1 MINLILKLL
10 ALTFFSSYIVTSIIY
25 NINISADI
33 VLYNSIFQLLCLIII
48 FILIKNRKINEFTL
62 ADYITYT
69 RLILIIIL
77 SSLIFFKSSVMGSYL
92 LNFIS
97 LSLFIFL
104 MDWLDGFIARKFN
117 QVSDFGDF
125 FDQEVD
131 SFFLVILSLSIII
144 QYDGFHYILT
154 IPLLRYFY
162 ITTQM
167 YLIWMRRDLYKSRRR
182 KLVCGLVVSALII
195 SNIYLLPILLIEL
208 LLIISIFILCL
219 SFFKD
224 FVWLYRRRNDEVY

>member
-10 ALTFFSSYIVTSIIY
+10 ALTFFTSYIVTSIIY
-25 NINISADI
+25 NINISTDI
-33 VLYNSIFQLLCLIII
+33 VLYNSILQLLCLIII
-48 FILIKNRKINEFTL
+48 FILIKNQKINEFTL
-62 ADYITYT
+62 ADYITYS

-77 SSLIFFKSSVMGSYL
+77 SSLIFFKSSVMGNYL
-92 LNFIS
+92 LNFII

-131 SFFLVILSLSIII
+131 NFFLVMLSLSIII
-144 QYDGFHYILT
+144 QYDSFHYILI
-154 IPLLRYFY
+154 IPSLRYFY
-162 ITTQM
+162 IIAQM

>member
-10 ALTFFSSYIVTSIIY
+10 ALTFFTSYIVTSIIY
-25 NINISADI
+25 NINIYADI
-33 VLYNSIFQLLCLIII
+33 VLYNSIFQFLCLIII
-48 FILIKNRKINEFTL
+48 FILIKNQKINEFTL
-62 ADYITYT
+62 ADYITYS

-117 QVSDFGDF
+117 QVRGFGDF

-131 SFFLVILSLSIII
+131 NFFLVILSLSIII
-144 QYDGFHYILT
+144 QYDNFHFIFI
-154 IPLLRYFY
+154 IPSLRYFY
-162 ITTQM
+162 IIAQM

>member
-1 MINLILKLL
+1 
-10 ALTFFSSYIVTSIIY
+10 
-25 NINISADI
+25 
-33 VLYNSIFQLLCLIII
+33 
-48 FILIKNRKINEFTL
+48 
-62 ADYITYT
+62 
-69 RLILIIIL
+69 
-77 SSLIFFKSSVMGSYL
+77 
-92 LNFIS
+92 
-97 LSLFIFL
+97 

-131 SFFLVILSLSIII
+131 NFFLVILSLSIII

-224 FVWLYRRRNDEVY
+224 FVWLYRRRNDEMY

>member
-10 ALTFFSSYIVTSIIY
+10 ALTFFTSYIVTSIIY
-25 NINISADI
+25 NINIYADI
-33 VLYNSIFQLLCLIII
+33 VLYNSIFQFLCLIII
-48 FILIKNRKINEFTL
+48 FILIKNQKINEFTL
-62 ADYITYT
+62 ADYITYS

-77 SSLIFFKSSVMGSYL
+77 SSLIFFKSSVIGSFL
-92 LNFIS
+92 LNFVS

-117 QVSDFGDF
+117 QVRGFGDF

-131 SFFLVILSLSIII
+131 NFFLVILSLSIII
-144 QYDGFHYILT
+144 QYDNFHFIFI
-154 IPLLRYFY
+154 IPSLRYFY
-162 ITTQM
+162 IIAQM